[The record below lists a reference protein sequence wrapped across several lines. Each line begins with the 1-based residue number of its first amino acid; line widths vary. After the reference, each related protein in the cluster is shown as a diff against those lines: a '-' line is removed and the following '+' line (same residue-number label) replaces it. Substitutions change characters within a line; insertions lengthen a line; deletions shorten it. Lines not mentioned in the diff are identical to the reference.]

1 MGKQFYFCQLIKI
14 LKMNIL
20 KTIAFSIVFLTTLS
34 AYSQL
39 DKVGDDGYRM
49 INLQDPEYAETS
61 FQDIMDLYKGKV
73 VYLDFWASWCRP
85 CKNEMPHSA
94 KLKEQFK
101 GKDVVFVY
109 ISSDRTKAAWTN
121 GVAQL
126 NIKGENFLTSAKV
139 HHGYNDLF
147 DVKYIP
153 RYVLIDKEG
162 KVVDANAK
170 RPSNPAI
177 ATDINNLL

>member
-1 MGKQFYFCQLIKI
+1 MKT
-14 LKMNIL
+14 L
-20 KTIAFSIVFLTTLS
+20 KTITLTLAILTSISAFS
-34 AYSQL
+34 QL
-39 DKVGDDGYRM
+39 ENTGDDGYRM
-49 INLQDPEYAETS
+49 INLQDSEYSNTT

-94 KLKEQFK
+94 KLKEKFK

-109 ISSDRTKAAWTN
+109 ISSDRTEAAWRN
-121 GVAQL
+121 GVEQIG
-126 NIKGENFLTSAKV
+126 IKGENFLTSALV
-139 HHGYNDLF
+139 YQGYNGLF

-153 RYVLIDKEG
+153 RYILIDKEG
-162 KVVDANAK
+162 NVVDANAK
-170 RPSNPAI
+170 RPSNPQI